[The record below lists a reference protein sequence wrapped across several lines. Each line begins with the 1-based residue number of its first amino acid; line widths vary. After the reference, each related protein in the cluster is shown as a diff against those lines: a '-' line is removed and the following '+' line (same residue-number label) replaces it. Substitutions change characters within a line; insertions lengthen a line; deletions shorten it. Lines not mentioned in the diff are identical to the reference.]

1 MSAVN
6 RPNLNFDNEKQTHK
20 PYREVAAGSFKSK
33 YEEFMRPKKATT
45 VKKEKRKKD
54 SNVSHDAKNFRKWF
68 K

>member
-6 RPNLNFDNEKQTHK
+6 RPNLNFDNEKRTHV
-20 PYREVAAGSFKSK
+20 PYREVAAGSFRSK
-33 YEEFMRPKKATT
+33 YEEFMRPKKVAA

-54 SNVSHDAKNFRKWF
+54 NNVSSDAKTFRQWF